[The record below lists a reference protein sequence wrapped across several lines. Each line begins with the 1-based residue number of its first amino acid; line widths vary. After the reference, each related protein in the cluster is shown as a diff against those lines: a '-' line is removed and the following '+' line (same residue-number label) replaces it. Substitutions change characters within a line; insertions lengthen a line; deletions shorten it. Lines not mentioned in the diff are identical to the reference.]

1 MSKAD
6 ISIHGFVDLHVILPG
21 LGTREVKTCLEDL
34 VNDKSLLVHL
44 THLPLD
50 KWSSFRRR
58 HFKTHFLE

>member
-1 MSKAD
+1 MSKAYL
-6 ISIHGFVDLHVILPG
+6 SIHGFVDPHVILPG

-50 KWSSFRRR
+50 KWSSFRRG
-58 HFKTHFLE
+58 HFLE